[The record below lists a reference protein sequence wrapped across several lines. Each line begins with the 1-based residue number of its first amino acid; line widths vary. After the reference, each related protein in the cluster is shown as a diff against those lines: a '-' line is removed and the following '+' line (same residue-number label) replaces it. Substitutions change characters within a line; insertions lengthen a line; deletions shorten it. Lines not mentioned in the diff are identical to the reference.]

1 MFKINRDMDARTI
14 IQVILFGLAL
24 SADAF
29 SVAVADGLI
38 YKDINKKR
46 CFFIAGVFGVFQGLF
61 PLIGYWLVEG
71 ISQLVGSSAGAK
83 AGVIMSTIV
92 SWVAF
97 ALLLF
102 IGGKMIFEGIKAIK
116 TPPEEKKDKVFSYK
130 EVLFMGVATAID
142 ALAAGV
148 AFHNGDLSNNVTIW
162 LHISMIIVITFVISL
177 VGVLFGK
184 FFLKLFKGKTEITEI
199 IGGSILILLAVW
211 VILTHYLGI

>member
-1 MFKINRDMDARTI
+1 MNIKTI
-14 IQVILFGLAL
+14 VQVILFGLAL

-46 CFFIAGVFGVFQGLF
+46 SFLIATIFGVFQGLF

-71 ISQLVGSSAGAK
+71 VSQLVGISAGAK
-83 AGVIMSTIV
+83 AGEIMSLVV
-92 SWVAF
+92 SWIAF
-97 ALLLF
+97 ALLII
-102 IGGKMIFEGIKAIK
+102 IGFKMIYEGIKAIR
-116 TPPEEKKDKVFSYK
+116 TPEEEKKDKLFSFK
-130 EVLFMGVATAID
+130 EVLVMGVATAID

-162 LHISMIIVITFVISL
+162 LHISIIIVITFVISL
-177 VGVLFGK
+177 CGVFFGK

-211 VILTHYLGI
+211 VILSHYLGI

>member
-1 MFKINRDMDARTI
+1 MMTAKII
-14 IQVILFGLAL
+14 LQIVLFGLAL

-38 YKDINKKR
+38 YKDINKKK
-46 CFFIAGVFGVFQGLF
+46 CFFIAIVFGVAQGLF

-71 ISQLVGSSAGAK
+71 ISQLVGVSAGAK
-83 AGVIMSTIV
+83 AGEIMSLVV
-92 SWVAF
+92 SWIAF

-102 IGGKMIFEGIKAIK
+102 IGGKMIFEGIKAIR
-116 TPPEEKKDKVFSYK
+116 TPEEEKKDKLFSYK
-130 EVLFMGVATAID
+130 EVLIMGVATAID

-148 AFHNGDLSNNVTIW
+148 AFHDGDLSNNVTIW
-162 LHISMIIVITFVISL
+162 LHVSIIIVITFIISL
-177 VGVLFGK
+177 CGVLFGK